1 MIRQLICSLLI
12 IFIGLI
18 SGYIV
23 QILVQRNI
31 LHTPFSLEEI
41 KTFLQK
47 LSIFFFITM
56 IYIGVYWS
64 MDFHQL
70 KLLLFPL
77 LGVFNLFL
85 GGGIAVLVTR
95 LTHMYNKDSGS
106 FFCCG
111 FLLIKRTG
119 DGSPFFLLSYYQ
131 KSLNNR
137 RKCRA

>member
-95 LTHMYNKDSGS
+95 LTHMNNKDSGS

-111 FLLIKRTG
+111 FFKKNRGRFSVLFTI
-119 DGSPFFLLSYYQ
+119 LLSKITQ
-131 KSLNNR
+131 
-137 RKCRA
+137 